1 MKAVE
6 LCTFVLHTYFQ
17 LYAMSFYKVKRFS
30 LTGRT
35 SEAKTWVEISLK
47 IGYFKAFLAVR
58 LHDKGYLN
66 HVEILV

>member
-1 MKAVE
+1 MVLKSGK
-6 LCTFVLHTYFQ
+6 LCTVVLYTNFQ
-17 LYAMSFYKVKRFS
+17 LYTMSFYKVKRFS
-30 LTGRT
+30 LTGWT

-47 IGYFKAFLAVR
+47 NRLF

>member
-1 MKAVE
+1 
-6 LCTFVLHTYFQ
+6 
-17 LYAMSFYKVKRFS
+17 MSFYKVKILS

-35 SEAKTWVEISLK
+35 SEARTWVEIPFK

-58 LHDKGYLN
+58 LHNKGYLN

>member
-1 MKAVE
+1 
-6 LCTFVLHTYFQ
+6 
-17 LYAMSFYKVKRFS
+17 MSFYKVKRFS

-47 IGYFKAFLAVR
+47 IGYFKAFLAV
-58 LHDKGYLN
+58 HDKGYLN